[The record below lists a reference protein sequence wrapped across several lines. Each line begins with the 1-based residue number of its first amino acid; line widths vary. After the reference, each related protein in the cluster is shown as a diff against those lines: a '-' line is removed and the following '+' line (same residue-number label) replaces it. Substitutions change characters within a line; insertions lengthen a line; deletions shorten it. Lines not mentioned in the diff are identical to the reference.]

1 MNKKVI
7 FKASKRISG
16 IAWRRDL
23 MNKSTRVG
31 FKTKELDFDDK
42 DHVTD
47 VRLSNTR
54 VKFFTRR
61 LSKDDKVTKREHN
74 RSVQVSNRDQYSSAR
89 VSTSVSKK
97 STHKQSISK

>member
-16 IAWRRDL
+16 IAWRRDI

-31 FKTKELDFDDK
+31 FKTNDFDDK

>member
-16 IAWRRDL
+16 IAWRRDI

-31 FKTKELDFDDK
+31 FKADDFDDK